1 LGGGPTPFRAPLQ
14 INGRLRV
21 KLDEVREETDH
32 AGTIGVKSKAA
43 VRETLRGFLPSGSAS
58 ATVLSTRAFGDGAKQ
73 TAADR
78 RPAL

>member
-21 KLDEVREETDH
+21 TLDEVREETDR

-43 VRETLRGFLPSGSAS
+43 VRETLRGFLPFGIG
-58 ATVLSTRAFGDGAKQ
+58 VGHGFIYEAFGDGANRP
-73 TAADR
+73 DR